1 MKFLV
6 FLLLV
11 VALICHQVMA
21 GTIISEIDNAADN
34 IAEAASN
41 EYHNIGNAA
50 DNFGQNVA
58 NAADNAANEI
68 SNLFWTACSNVF
80 LEINKHLF

>member
-11 VALICHQVMA
+11 VVLICQQVL
-21 GTIISEIDNAADN
+21 AANVVNEVDSAAES
-34 IAEAASN
+34 IAQAASG

-50 DNFGQNVA
+50 DKFGENVA
-58 NAADNAANEI
+58 SAAEKAADQI
-68 SNLFWTACSNVF
+68 SNLF
-80 LEINKHLF
+80 